1 MIVEKVDVFI
11 DNTGL
16 PEVIELGYE
25 FIKSKGKLVLVG
37 VPKIGNKINIFTLP
51 LHFGKT
57 ITGSFGGECCPER
70 DIPRYIE
77 LIKNGLL
84 SLQDVI
90 SECYE
95 LEDINNAI
103 QSMRTGNTAG
113 RVIIEL

>member
-1 MIVEKVDVFI
+1 M
-11 DNTGL
+11 
-16 PEVIELGYE
+16 GYDLVNY
-25 FIKSKGKLVLVG
+25 KGRVVLVG
-37 VPKIGNKINIFTLP
+37 VPKKGANINIFSLP

-77 LIKNGLL
+77 LLKSGLL
-84 SLQDVI
+84 SLQDLI

-103 QSMRTGNTAG
+103 QSMRTGKTAG